1 MSRHEF
7 MDADMLAAGVSVLQ
21 QSLNTSNPHG
31 LAAKV
36 FQAMS
41 EAREVSRERKVTVR
55 TFIHRRRPIGGLRR
69 R

>member
-41 EAREVSRERKVTVR
+41 EAREASRERKAR
-55 TFIHRRRPIGGLRR
+55 EDLHP
-69 R
+69 